1 MDPIEMIF
9 SRLGE
14 KFSAIL
20 EEHGLTEEMISV
32 SAQPLTP
39 EEAIGNPEDDDY
51 PILKG
56 KERMMEARF
65 RDARGHAFT
74 DMYGTWNGSISEV
87 VRMELA
93 NNFRRAVFVA
103 TMNAVL
109 RHLGLIDKTVHCKDD
124 GPVRCAEECL
134 QMVRRE
140 GPSPRIALIGHQP
153 RMLGQL
159 GEHFEV
165 SVVDMDKDNI
175 GKQVAGVTVFGPE
188 RTEEIVEN
196 ADILLVTG
204 TTLAN
209 GTIGSF
215 LGRKE
220 KTIFYGVT
228 IAGAAQLLGLR
239 RFCPFGL

>member
-1 MDPIEMIF
+1 MEVIF
-9 SRLGE
+9 SRLRE
-14 KFSAIL
+14 KLSGIL
-20 EEHGLTEEMISV
+20 YEYKLAEEMVSV

-39 EEAIGNPEDDDY
+39 EEAIGNPEDNDY

-74 DMYGTWNGSISEV
+74 DMYGTWNGAISEV
-87 VRMELA
+87 VRMDLA

-103 TMNAVL
+103 TMNAVM
-109 RHLGLIDKTVHCKDD
+109 RHLGLIEKTVHCKDD

-134 QMVRRE
+134 RMVRNE
-140 GPSPRIALIGHQP
+140 NPSSRIALIGHQP

-159 GEHFEV
+159 SKHFEI

-175 GKQVAGVTVFGPE
+175 GKRVSGATVFGPE
-188 RTEEIVEN
+188 RTEEIVDK
-196 ADILLVTG
+196 ADLLLVTG
-204 TTLAN
+204 TTLVN
-209 GTIGSF
+209 GTIGRF
-215 LGRKE
+215 LERKE

-228 IAGAAQLLGLR
+228 IAGAAQLLGVR
-239 RFCPFGL
+239 RFCPCGL